1 MTTPADVAPAPAP
14 APAPVHVLVTLD
26 FPESFIERVR
36 GVDGRVVVHHHPG
49 GEDDDPVDVVPSDV
63 LAAAEVM
70 YTSAVLPGRDTAPAL
85 RWAQLDTSGIDHV
98 RGTALWHSD
107 CVITTLG
114 GVSPAPLAE
123 WIIMMVLVH
132 AHHLRTT
139 ERLAATHTWPSRDDR
154 WNRLMP
160 HNLRTSTI
168 GIVGYGRI
176 GKEVARIARALGMD
190 VLALRR
196 GSSDGSSDRSSD
208 RSSDGSSGGATSAPP
223 TEQRFGASGEV
234 EGVTELPASQLHD
247 LLTRSDYV
255 ALTVPLTPQT
265 EGMIGA
271 AEIAAMKPT
280 AVLVNGSRGGV
291 VDEAALLAAL
301 ERGHLDLVSSD
312 VFDAEPLPA
321 DHPFWSHERFVV
333 TPHVAGFAPDYLD
346 VVGTLFTD
354 NLGRY
359 LHDSPL
365 LNVADRERGY

>member
-1 MTTPADVAPAPAP
+1 VTTPARSALAPL
-14 APAPVHVLVTLD
+14 HVLVTLD
-26 FPESFIERVR
+26 FPESFLDRVR
-36 GVDGRVVVHHHPG
+36 AVDPRVVLDHHPVAEH
-49 GEDDDPVDVVPSDV
+49 EDPAGVVPAHV
-63 LAAAEVM
+63 LARAEVM
-70 YTSAVLPGRDTAPAL
+70 YTSAVLPGPDTAPSL

-98 RGTALWHSD
+98 RGTSLWHSD

-123 WIIMMVLVH
+123 WIIMMVLAH

-139 ERLAATHTWPSRDDR
+139 EHLAATHTWPSREYR
-154 WNRLMP
+154 WNSLMP
-160 HNLRTSTI
+160 RNLRASTI

-176 GKEVARIARALGMD
+176 GKEVARISRALGMD
-190 VLALRR
+190 VVALRR
-196 GSSDGSSDRSSD
+196 GG
-208 RSSDGSSGGATSAPP
+208 SAPVDAGSP
-223 TEQRFGASGEV
+223 VRTEERFGDSGDV

-247 LLTRSDYV
+247 LLARSDYV

-271 AEIAAMKPT
+271 SEIAAMKPT

-301 ERGHLDLVSSD
+301 DQGHLDLVASD
-312 VFDAEPLPA
+312 VFDAEPLPV
-321 DHPFWSHERFVV
+321 DHPFWSHERSVV

-354 NLGRY
+354 NLRRY
-359 LHDSPL
+359 LADRPL